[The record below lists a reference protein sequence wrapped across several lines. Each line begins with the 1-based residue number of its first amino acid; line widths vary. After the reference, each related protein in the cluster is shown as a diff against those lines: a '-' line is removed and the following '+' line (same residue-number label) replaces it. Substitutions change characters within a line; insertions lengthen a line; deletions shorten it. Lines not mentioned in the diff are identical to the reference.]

1 MYSENS
7 EEEKE
12 NFLQRIVGKTG
23 STRFYITLLI
33 LIIITIVS
41 SVIYFTKVY
50 TFSNTK
56 HVHFSNDL
64 IINNI

>member
-12 NFLQRIVGKTG
+12 NFTQTIIDKIG
-23 STRFYITLLI
+23 STHFYITLPILI
-33 LIIITIVS
+33 LVMIVCII
-41 SVIYFTKVY
+41 IYFTKVY